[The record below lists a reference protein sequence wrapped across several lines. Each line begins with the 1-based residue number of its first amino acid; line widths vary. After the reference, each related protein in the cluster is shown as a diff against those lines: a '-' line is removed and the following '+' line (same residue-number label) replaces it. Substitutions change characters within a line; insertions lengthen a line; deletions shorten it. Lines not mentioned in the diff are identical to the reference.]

1 MRFQLGMVRDATLSC
16 TRRRSGTAVV
26 PVEHDRDRELI
37 APISRWREAN
47 TVGQHDMQERPSLGN
62 VPAQEFLPVVQEAT
76 KLRAQH
82 MSGLARDRGLGGT
95 RGQSACR
102 RPQSASR
109 CLSASRMTGTAP
121 PFAAVSAP
129 AALSRFA
136 VPFRPSPP
144 AQSSKISRTTA
155 PSASLI
161 RRSTWFRSP
170 EGPRISYLPEA
181 FTSDPDRLADR
192 EMAFKELEVEDEH
205 IKGICS
211 LMEEIRDR

>member
-1 MRFQLGMVRDATLSC
+1 
-16 TRRRSGTAVV
+16 
-26 PVEHDRDRELI
+26 
-37 APISRWREAN
+37 
-47 TVGQHDMQERPSLGN
+47 MQERPSLGN
-62 VPAQEFLPVVQEAT
+62 VPAQESLPVVQEAT

-82 MSGLARDRGLGGT
+82 MSGLARVTAGSAAHAVS
-95 RGQSACR
+95 SACR
-102 RPQSASR
+102 RPQPASR
-109 CLSASRMTGTAP
+109 CLSASRMTGTRP
-121 PFAAVSAP
+121 TLRRR
-129 AALSRFA
+129 LSTGR
-136 VPFRPSPP
+136 VESLRDPFRPSPP